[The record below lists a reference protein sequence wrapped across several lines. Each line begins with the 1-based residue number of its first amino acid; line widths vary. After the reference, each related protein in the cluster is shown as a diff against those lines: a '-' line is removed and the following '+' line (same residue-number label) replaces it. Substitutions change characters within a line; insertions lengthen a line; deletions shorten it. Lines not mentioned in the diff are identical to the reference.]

1 MPDLERDLRALA
13 ASVEFPPTPDLA
25 PVVRGRIEDESRPG
39 RGLAPVGRRAVLV
52 ALVLVVAALGAA
64 LAVPA
69 ARTALLEWL
78 RIRGVTVT
86 RVETAPTA
94 PTHADLG
101 LGDLVTLGDARAQ
114 APFPLALPPPPL
126 HGAPDEIF
134 VAQLSHGPQVAFVW
148 GDANGDVDLLLTQ
161 TRASLELDFVQKL
174 AGPGTTVE
182 EVEVEGAPGLWL
194 AGAPHA
200 FAYVTPDGAL
210 IEETL
215 RLAGNTLLWE
225 RDGTTFRLEGD
236 LTRAETLA
244 VAESLAPA
252 G

>member
-25 PVVRGRIEDESRPG
+25 RVVRGRIEGEPRPV
-39 RGLAPVGRRAVLV
+39 RGLVPVGRRAVLV

-78 RIRGVTVT
+78 GIRGVTVT

-94 PTHADLG
+94 PLHADLG
-101 LGDLVTLGDARAQ
+101 LGEPVTLDEARARV
-114 APFPLALPPPPL
+114 PFPLAVPPPAVR
-126 HGAPDEIF
+126 GAPDEIF

-148 GDANGDVDLLLTQ
+148 GNEDGEADLLLTQ
-161 TRASLELDFVQKL
+161 TRASLEREFVQKL
-174 AGPGTTVE
+174 AGPGTTME
-182 EVEVEGAPGLWL
+182 EVDVNGAPGLWL

-200 FAYVTPDGAL
+200 FAYVTPDGAPV
-210 IEETL
+210 EETL
-215 RLAGNTLLWE
+215 RLADNTLLWE
-225 RDGTTFRLEGD
+225 RDRTTFRLEGD
-236 LTRAETLA
+236 LTRAEALA
-244 VAESLAPA
+244 LAESLAPA